1 MEYGCKGKHVCITG
15 GTSGIGLAVARTFVQ
30 DGARVLVVGRN
41 ASKGAQVVQELA
53 ALAGQITA
61 PGKPAAANTTA
72 AATTATA
79 SAPIAAP
86 AAATVPATTA
96 TTVAAPDTP
105 VAGFFP
111 LDVSSRACCQELA
124 TAVQEFFGS
133 GGLDILVTSAGV
145 YQEQPLAQ
153 IDLTDY
159 ADLMNTNVAGTLW
172 VIQAV
177 APLLNEGSSI
187 VTVGSDAGVSGNY
200 GCPLY
205 CASKGA
211 VVAMS
216 KALALDLAPRT
227 RVNCVCP
234 GDVATPLVKRQ
245 LEQAGGSYTEAD
257 MAAAYPLGR
266 IGKPEEIA
274 HMICAVASPAN
285 NFMTGAVIMAD
296 GGLTA
301 K

>member
-15 GTSGIGLAVARTFVQ
+15 GTSGIGLAVARTFIR

-41 ASKGAQVVQELA
+41 ALKGAEVVRELA
-53 ALAGQITA
+53 ALARQA
-61 PGKPAAANTTA
+61 
-72 AATTATA
+72 
-79 SAPIAAP
+79 AAP
-86 AAATVPATTA
+86 A
-96 TTVAAPDTP
+96 
-105 VAGFFP
+105 AGFFP

-177 APLLNEGSSI
+177 APFLNEGSSI

-245 LEQAGGSYTEAD
+245 LAQAGGSYTEAD

>member
-1 MEYGCKGKHVCITG
+1 M
-15 GTSGIGLAVARTFVQ
+15 
-30 DGARVLVVGRN
+30 
-41 ASKGAQVVQELA
+41 
-53 ALAGQITA
+53 
-61 PGKPAAANTTA
+61 
-72 AATTATA
+72 
-79 SAPIAAP
+79 
-86 AAATVPATTA
+86 
-96 TTVAAPDTP
+96 
-105 VAGFFP
+105 
-111 LDVSSRACCQELA
+111 
-124 TAVQEFFGS
+124 
-133 GGLDILVTSAGV
+133 TSAGV

>member
-1 MEYGCKGKHVCITG
+1 MDYGCKGKHVCITG
-15 GTSGIGLAVARTFVQ
+15 GTSGIGLAVARTLVQ
-30 DGARVLVVGRN
+30 DGARVLVVGRK
-41 ASKGAQVVQELA
+41 AAKGAQVVQELA
-53 ALAGQITA
+53 ALV
-61 PGKPAAANTTA
+61 KPAV
-72 AATTATA
+72 
-79 SAPIAAP
+79 PIEADAP
-86 AAATVPATTA
+86 AAV
-96 TTVAAPDTP
+96 
-105 VAGFFP
+105 FFS
-111 LDVSSRACCQELA
+111 LDVSSRVGCQKLA
-124 TAVQEFFGS
+124 PAVQAFFAG
-133 GGLDILVTSAGV
+133 GGLDILVTSAGI
-145 YQEQPLAQ
+145 YQEQLLPNIA
-153 IDLTDY
+153 LTDY
-159 ADLMNTNVAGTLW
+159 AALMDTNVAGTLW

-216 KALALDLAPRT
+216 KALALDLAPHT

-234 GDVATPLVKRQ
+234 GDVDTPLVKRQ

-274 HMICAVASPAN
+274 HVICAVASPAN